1 MLNEKIF
8 TDEKEKHYKTHCK
21 KNFLGM
27 KNMQIIN
34 IYHTPRKF
42 ERRKII
48 STYEIKFLNFNVK
61 KINLQAH
68 TQQKQVTFVM
78 QNKGRNQA
86 ISTAALYSERQ

>member
-61 KINLQAH
+61 K
-68 TQQKQVTFVM
+68 
-78 QNKGRNQA
+78 NKSSGTY
-86 ISTAALYSERQ
+86 TAKASNFCDAK